1 MLYVQGSA
9 PDALYLVGRGRVEVL
24 TVDDDGEER
33 IVNTVVPG
41 QVLGLTSF
49 LSDVPRTTAAR
60 TASDAVVFRLTR
72 AAYDAVVGERSR
84 SM

>member
-1 MLYVQGSA
+1 MRSSLRTRSAFSPTRADRFRPSSFAGS
-9 PDALYLVGRGRVEVL
+9 PDSRH
-24 TVDDDGEER
+24 
-33 IVNTVVPG
+33 TVVPG

-49 LSDVPRTTAAR
+49 LSEVPRTTAAR

-72 AAYDAVVGERSR
+72 AAYEAVVGERSG

>member
-1 MLYVQGSA
+1 MTKSQLIERIAEKA
-9 PDALYLVGRGRVEVL
+9 PSVPRREV
-24 TVDDDGEER
+24 ER